1 MGSIVE
7 TLLMGIGKQR
17 TSLEARLAGRA
28 DAKALESGIAQEALA
43 ELAAQ
48 VDRVALA
55 ELAVQVALAELAVQV
70 APAGL
75 VVQVAPAGLVVQVA
89 QLELNR
95 VEALELDQV
104 EAELEPV
111 QVVAAPEHDPAAVL
125 LETKSGTAPHP
136 RGLAPVRAAE
146 EDLAAAVETM
156 REPAAAE
163 AATAWAAAV

>member
-1 MGSIVE
+1 ME

-55 ELAVQVALAELAVQV
+55 ELA
-70 APAGL
+70 
-75 VVQVAPAGLVVQVA
+75 VQVAPAGLVVQVA

>member
-48 VDRVALA
+48 VDR
-55 ELAVQVALAELAVQV
+55 VALAELAVQV